1 MSRASVC
8 HLDSAEG
15 GNVTMYSSYVYANV
29 VPGQRGDLFLVVCYV
44 DRLFSLFPFCVR
56 SSDVLVD
63 F

>member
-29 VPGQRGDLFLVVCYV
+29 VSGQRGDLFLLVCYI
-44 DRLFSLFPFCVR
+44 DGLFSLSPFCIC
-56 SSDVLVD
+56 SSDVLLD
-63 F
+63 I